1 MDDSTPPTGALADLS
16 LQDDTQNLEAVS
28 PNAMAVDAP
37 EEHVVEPNGAES
49 ENVAVIN
56 PDAMDTDTLLASD
69 CTLARGLHRH
79 PVTRADLPQTRP

>member
-1 MDDSTPPTGALADLS
+1 MGDSTPPTGALADLN
-16 LQDDTQNLEAVS
+16 LQDDNQNPGAAS

-37 EEHVVEPNGAES
+37 EDHVVEPNGTAS

-69 CTLARGLHRH
+69 CMLPRCPPCHTT
-79 PVTRADLPQTRP
+79 PRALTRPR